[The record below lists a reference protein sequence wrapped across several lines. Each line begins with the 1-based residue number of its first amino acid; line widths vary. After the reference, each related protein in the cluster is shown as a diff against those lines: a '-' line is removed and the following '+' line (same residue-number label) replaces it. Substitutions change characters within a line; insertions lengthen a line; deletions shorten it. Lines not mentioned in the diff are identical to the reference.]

1 MISRGVGYTIRF
13 TFPNDRL
20 SRVFSEEGPSVNEG
34 RFDVTGHR
42 NLDTD
47 WHLGRDLH
55 TVVDVLL
62 NISVSGDAPR
72 AAHLLGHWNLNTEL
86 VTQGSYDALNDLI
99 CGGGVTV
106 IYNLSVGGWSHNS
119 LDDPFHGNWG
129 NLRDRVGDTGL
140 NSALGMARDQIPD
153 NALGKVRDWVW
164 IVHGAVCVR

>member
-1 MISRGVGYTIRF
+1 M
-13 TFPNDRL
+13 
-20 SRVFSEEGPSVNEG
+20 
-34 RFDVTGHR
+34 
-42 NLDTD
+42 
-47 WHLGRDLH
+47 H

-86 VTQGSYDALNDLI
+86 LTQGSYDALNDLI

-129 NLRDRVGDTGL
+129 NLRDRVGDTGP
-140 NSALGMARDQIPD
+140 NSALGMARDRIPD
-153 NALGKVRDWVW
+153 NALGMVRDWIR
-164 IVHGAVCVR
+164 IVHGPVCFG